1 MIALSG
7 IDTTWNLCM
16 NNKPRPMDPHSLSQV
31 AGALDSSKRQSLL
44 AGLSLLGAGF
54 VPESFA
60 QSNSYPNKPIK
71 IIITHAAGG
80 LPDTVARIYAQ
91 RLTERMGQ
99 AVVVENKPGA
109 NGVLA
114 VQSVISAPADGYTF
128 LCTDGS
134 SFSIN
139 PLIYKSVS
147 YDFKRDIVAASFAA
161 RAPLYLAVHP
171 KTGISS
177 FKELVALAKAKPGTM
192 SYGSSGVGSTH
203 HLSMEAIKS
212 ALSLDITHI
221 PYKGSGQSV
230 PALVGGQVDMAFA
243 ALPSLSG
250 FVKSG
255 QVKLVVNN
263 SSKRSE
269 QEPNTPAMGEIIAGY
284 DLAPV
289 IGLLAAKATPQS
301 LIDRISQEMATV
313 AKMPE
318 VVHSLSLA
326 GIEAVGGSAAE
337 FALALDQEIS
347 RMTKIVRDAHI
358 QQE

>member
-1 MIALSG
+1 M
-7 IDTTWNLCM
+7 
-16 NNKPRPMDPHSLSQV
+16 KKSLSPVRHPVLPSQR
-31 AGALDSSKRQSLL
+31 AIADESKRRSLVFS
-44 AGLSLLGAGF
+44 LSLIGATC
-54 VPESFA
+54 VPDAFA
-60 QSNSYPNKPIK
+60 QSSNYPSKPIK

-91 RLTERMGQ
+91 RLTERLGQ

-109 NGVLA
+109 NGLLA
-114 VQSVISAPADGYTF
+114 VQAVMSAPADGYTF

-147 YDFKRDIVAASFAA
+147 YEYKRDIVAASFAA

-171 KTGISS
+171 KTGVSN
-177 FKELVALAKAKPGTM
+177 FKELVALAKAKPGSL

-203 HLSMEAIKS
+203 HLSMEAIKT

-221 PYKGSGQSV
+221 PFKGSGQSV

-255 QVKLVVNN
+255 QVKLVANN
-263 SSKRSE
+263 ASKRSE
-269 QEPNTPAMGEIIAGY
+269 QEPSTPAMGEIISGY

-289 IGLLAAKATPQS
+289 IGLLAAKASPPA
-301 LIDRISQEMATV
+301 LIERISQEMAAV

-318 VVHSLSLA
+318 VIHALSLA
-326 GIEAVGGSAAE
+326 GIEAVGGSATE

>member
-1 MIALSG
+1 
-7 IDTTWNLCM
+7 M
-16 NNKPRPMDPHSLSQV
+16 NHRHTGQNPPAMKSLTRQHDENKRRSLTL
-31 AGALDSSKRQSLL
+31 GL
-44 AGLSLLGAGF
+44 ALLGSSAMPGA
-54 VPESFA
+54 FA
-60 QSNSYPNKPIK
+60 QSGNYPNRTIK

-91 RLTERMGQ
+91 RLTERLGQ
-99 AVVVENKPGA
+99 PVVVENKPGA

-139 PLIYKSVS
+139 PLIYKSIS
-147 YDFKRDIVAASFAA
+147 YEYKRDIVAAAFAA

-171 KTGISS
+171 KVGVST
-177 FKELVALAKAKPGTM
+177 FKELVALAKAKPGTLT
-192 SYGSSGVGSTH
+192 YGSSGIGSTH

-212 ALSLDITHI
+212 ALNLDITHV
-221 PYKGSGQSV
+221 PFKGSGQSV

-255 QVKLVVNN
+255 QVKLVANN
-263 SSKRSE
+263 AAKRSE
-269 QEPNTPAMGEIIAGY
+269 QEPNTPAMGEIISGY
-284 DLAPV
+284 DLAPI
-289 IGLLAAKATPQS
+289 IGLLTSKATPQA
-301 LIDRISQEMATV
+301 LIDRMAQEMAAV

-326 GIEAVGGSAAE
+326 GIEAVGGSATE
-337 FALALDQEIS
+337 FAHALDQEIV
-347 RMTKIVRDAHI
+347 RMSKIVRDAHI

>member
-1 MIALSG
+1 MKK
-7 IDTTWNLCM
+7 T
-16 NNKPRPMDPHSLSQV
+16 PHSLLMHSLTQDQDQDQD
-31 AGALDSSKRQSLL
+31 AGPTDHAKRQGLL
-44 AGLSLLGAGF
+44 AGLSLIGAGF
-54 VPESFA
+54 LPKSFA
-60 QSNSYPNKPIK
+60 QSSTYPTKPIK

-91 RLTERMGQ
+91 RLTDRLGQ
-99 AVVVENKPGA
+99 PVVVENKPGA

-114 VQSVISAPADGYTF
+114 IQTLLALPADGYAL

-147 YDFKRDIVAASFAA
+147 YEYKRDIVAASFAA

-171 KTGISS
+171 KTGVSN
-177 FKELVALAKAKPGTM
+177 FKELVALAKAKPGTL

-203 HLSMEAIKS
+203 HLSMEAIKT
-212 ALSLDITHI
+212 ALSLDIAHI
-221 PYKGSGQSV
+221 PFKGSGQSV

-250 FVKSG
+250 FVKSA
-255 QVKLVVNN
+255 QVRLVANN
-263 SSKRSE
+263 AAKRSE
-269 QEPNTPAMGEIIAGY
+269 QEPSTPAMGEIIAGY

-289 IGLLAAKATPQS
+289 IGLLAAKATPQP
-301 LIDRISQEMATV
+301 LIDRISQEMAVV

-318 VVHSLSLA
+318 VIHSLSLA

>member
-1 MIALSG
+1 MKKSNSPVHFLVRPPLSPSTPVHT
-7 IDTTWNLCM
+7 DET
-16 NNKPRPMDPHSLSQV
+16 KRRSLMFS
-31 AGALDSSKRQSLL
+31 
-44 AGLSLLGAGF
+44 LSLLGASYLPGA
-54 VPESFA
+54 FA
-60 QSNSYPNKPIK
+60 QSSNYPSKPIK

-91 RLTERMGQ
+91 RLTERLGQ

-109 NGVLA
+109 NGLLA
-114 VQSVISAPADGYTF
+114 VQAVITSPADGYTF

-139 PLIYKSVS
+139 PLIYKNVS
-147 YDFKRDIVAASFAA
+147 YEYKRDIVAASFAA

-171 KTGISS
+171 KTGVST
-177 FKELVALAKAKPGTM
+177 FRELVALAKAKPGSL

-203 HLSMEAIKS
+203 HLSMEAIKT

-221 PYKGSGQSV
+221 PFKGSGQSV

-255 QVKLVVNN
+255 QVKLVANN
-263 SSKRSE
+263 ASKRSE
-269 QEPNTPAMGEIIAGY
+269 QEPSTPAMGEIIAGY

-289 IGLLAAKATPQS
+289 IGLLAAKATPQG
-301 LIDRISQEMATV
+301 LIDRISQEMAAV

-318 VVHSLSLA
+318 VVHSLNLA
-326 GIEAVGGSAAE
+326 GIEAVGGSAAD